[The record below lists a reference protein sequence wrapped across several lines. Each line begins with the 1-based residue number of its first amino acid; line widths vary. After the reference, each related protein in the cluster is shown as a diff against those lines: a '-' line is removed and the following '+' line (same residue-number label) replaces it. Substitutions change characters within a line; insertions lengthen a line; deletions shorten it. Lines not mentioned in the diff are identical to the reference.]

1 MNINYLVLLFALL
14 SNYAFASSKPFSN
27 INYNHNIRNLGY
39 KIIILKRKECPKL
52 IDIIKIKTQ
61 ILYDKTIAKIG
72 EYMCEYENLSPD
84 DKAFIEFIIS
94 SIF

>member
-14 SNYAFASSKPFSN
+14 TSYSYASKPFSN
-27 INYNHNIRNLGY
+27 INYNHGFRNLGY

-84 DKAFIEFIIS
+84 DKAFIDLIIS

>member
-14 SNYAFASSKPFSN
+14 SSYSYASHKPFSN
-27 INYNHNIRNLGY
+27 INYNHGFRNLGY

-52 IDIIKIKTQ
+52 IDIIKIKIQ
-61 ILYDKTIAKIG
+61 ILYDKTIATIG
-72 EYMCEYENLSPD
+72 DYMCDYESLSPD